1 MYISSKIFLNYL
13 NQRYQMQTICFIS
26 ITYHKTDESNIT
38 TMNRQK
44 SENIYND
51 KSNCIKTKYMNT

>member
-1 MYISSKIFLNYL
+1 
-13 NQRYQMQTICFIS
+13 MQTICFVS
-26 ITYHKTDESNIT
+26 STYHKTDESNIT

>member
-1 MYISSKIFLNYL
+1 
-13 NQRYQMQTICFIS
+13 MQTICFVS
-26 ITYHKTDESNIT
+26 STYHKTDESNII

-51 KSNCIKTKYMNT
+51 KLNCIKTKYMNT